1 MVADSDGL
9 SVGYRDDSRCA
20 RSSSLLSLVGQLV
33 LTLLRLETAHRHVIE
48 SSSITE
54 IYLLEEIGRL
64 LVLATN
70 TLYST
75 ILDDLLP
82 SPDPDQWTK
91 VRVLPFFFQ
100 VRVSSDILL
109 RSTVQLRKESG
120 ETINAWGES
129 VDGFRVGRRDGKL
142 LVVYWCFNRL
152 VGRESKSQES
162 VCDVTHD

>member
-20 RSSSLLSLVGQLV
+20 RSSSLLSPVRQHV

-54 IYLLEEIGRL
+54 IYLIEETGRL

-82 SPDPDQWTK
+82 SPDPNQWTK
-91 VRVLPFFFQ
+91 VRVLPFFPTGASCFLTISC
-100 VRVSSDILL
+100 VRRCSFERRTGRRSTHGGSRSTAFESVEGMESCSSSTGASTVWSDVSRSL
-109 RSTVQLRKESG
+109 RSRF
-120 ETINAWGES
+120 AM
-129 VDGFRVGRRDGKL
+129 
-142 LVVYWCFNRL
+142 
-152 VGRESKSQES
+152 
-162 VCDVTHD
+162 